1 MKNYIRTSFLLLIT
15 IILYT
20 QSIYGQQSI
29 SPGEVG
35 VDEKLGDTIPMDL
48 TFYDETNETVT
59 LGELIDKPTVL
70 SFVYFDCPGLCSPL
84 MDGISKVIEKTDM
97 ELGKDYNAITI
108 SFNTD
113 DTPEKA
119 REKKKNFVQR
129 IGKENRDSW
138 TYLTGKQE
146 KINAITKATGFNYK
160 RTGFDFAH
168 PSAIIILSP
177 NGKITRYLYGVE
189 FLPFDLKMAIGE
201 AEDGITQPTRNK
213 VLQYCFSYDPQ
224 SQTYTLQ
231 VTRIVGSI
239 ILFFAVVILTVLLIK
254 GRKTKTT

>member
-1 MKNYIRTSFLLLIT
+1 MKTEIRSSILIIVLIIFHLTPAFAQLTTSR
-15 IILYT
+15 
-20 QSIYGQQSI
+20 S
-29 SPGEVG
+29 EVG
-35 VDEKLGDTIPMDL
+35 INEKLGDTIPLDL
-48 TFYDETNETVT
+48 QFLNEANETVT
-59 LGELIDKPTVL
+59 LDQLIDKPTVL

-84 MDGISKVIEKTDM
+84 MDGISRVIENSDM
-97 ELGKDYNAITI
+97 ELGKKYDAITI

-119 REKKKNFVQR
+119 KEKKQNFVQR

-146 KINAITKATGFNYK
+146 NIQKITAATGFRYK

-177 NGKITRYLYGVE
+177 EGKITRYLYGVD

-201 AEDGITQPTRNK
+201 AEDGITKPTRNK

-231 VTRIVGSI
+231 ITRIVGAI
-239 ILFFAVVILTVLLIK
+239 ILFFAVIVLTVLFIK
-254 GRKTKTT
+254 GRRKTLA